1 MIGITNY
8 GGYLPKRRMD
18 KMTIAQSGAWYAP
31 ELFKWARGERTIS
44 NVDED
49 TITMAVEAAMD
60 NVVGSDRSA
69 IDAIYFASTTF
80 PFADRDNAEIIR
92 CALNLNKEVFT
103 ADFAASLKAGA
114 TALITALDAVKGG
127 GKKKVLVLSSDH
139 RQARFANA
147 GQICFGDGASA
158 LTIGDKDV
166 VAEFIG
172 SYSIRDN
179 IMDHYRGGKNKYD
192 VNWEER
198 FGRDMGTNVI
208 YPEVLKGLLKKTGVA
223 ANQITKVVF
232 PCIFGDKVMAGL
244 LKKAGMNPES
254 LGDNMFSSV
263 GDCGAAMPG
272 ILLAKELET
281 AKSGDILVVA
291 GYGQGADAL
300 MFKVTDKISDV
311 KPRTGV
317 NGFVKFKIKD
327 DNYLRWLAFNEQV
340 DIDFGARA
348 DANVKAN
355 LSAHYRNHK
364 FILGFVGSICTAC
377 GTPQLPPGR
386 VCVNP
391 KCGAIDKIE
400 DYPFAERPATVF
412 TSTTNTLTS
421 SLQRPVPLGCIE
433 FVGGGRFNMSYT
445 DCEPG
450 ELDLGD
456 PVRMTFR
463 VQWQEERGF
472 TAYFWKAAPVIKIA

>member
-1 MIGITNY
+1 MIGIVRY

-18 KMTIAQSGAWYAP
+18 KMTIAQSAAWYAP
-31 ELFKWARGERTIS
+31 ELFRWAKGERTIS

-49 TITMAVEAAMD
+49 SITMAVEAAMD
-60 NVVGSDRSA
+60 CMPAAKRSS
-69 IDAIYFASTTF
+69 IDAVYFASTTL
-80 PFADRDNAEIIR
+80 PFADRDNAGITR
-92 CALNLNKEVFT
+92 GALNLNREVFT
-103 ADFAASLKAGA
+103 ADFAASLRAGT
-114 TALITALDAVKGG
+114 TALITALDVVKGG
-127 GKKKVLVLSSDH
+127 GKKNIMVLSSEH

-147 GQICFGDGASA
+147 GQLCFGDGASA
-158 LTIGDKDV
+158 LTIGDTDV
-166 VAEFIG
+166 AAEFVG
-172 SYSIRDN
+172 SYSVRDD
-179 IMDHYRGGKNKYD
+179 IIEHYRGRTNKYD

-198 FGRDMGTNVI
+198 FGRDMGTSTI

-223 ANQITKVVF
+223 ASRITKVLL
-232 PCIFGDKVMAGL
+232 PCIFGDKFMAGL
-244 LKKAGMNPES
+244 LKRAGLNPES
-254 LGDNMFSSV
+254 LGDNMFASV

-281 AKSGDILVVA
+281 AKPGDILVLA

-300 MFKVTDKISDV
+300 MFAVTDRISGV

-317 NGFVKFKIKD
+317 NGFLNFKIKD

-340 DIDFGARA
+340 EIDLGARA
-348 DANVKAN
+348 DANVKAA
-355 LSAHYRNHK
+355 LSAHWRNRK
-364 FILGFVGSICTAC
+364 FILGLVGSRCTVC

-391 KCGAIDKIE
+391 KCGAIDQRE
-400 DYPFAERPATVF
+400 DYPFAERPARVF

-433 FVGGGRFNMSYT
+433 FEGGGRLNVNYT

-450 ELDLGD
+450 ELDID
-456 PVRMTFR
+456 TPVRMTFR
-463 VQWQEERGF
+463 IQWQEERGF
-472 TAYFWKAAPVIKIA
+472 TAYFWKAAPVIKQA